1 MRRLEISCE
10 GCGLTEEAIV
20 PFGGELDFA
29 FNGWVAHH
37 VVVRENGTPTYEK
50 VVDLCPDC
58 AEKMRHAINP
68 ANWPKLDPEVRKFA
82 KKSAG
87 R

>member
-1 MRRLEISCE
+1 MRRLEITCD
-10 GCGLTEEAIV
+10 GCDLAKQVIV
-20 PFGGELDFA
+20 PIGAEIDFA
-29 FNGWVAHH
+29 FDGWVAHH
-37 VVVRENGTPTYEK
+37 VVVRENGAQTYENA
-50 VVDLCPDC
+50 VDLCPTC

-82 KKSAG
+82 KKSVG

>member
-1 MRRLEISCE
+1 MRRLEITCD
-10 GCGLTEEAIV
+10 GCDVTEQVIV
-20 PFGGELDFA
+20 PVGDKTDLA

-37 VVVRENGTPTYEK
+37 VVVRENGAPTYENA
-50 VVDLCPDC
+50 VDLCPVC

-68 ANWPKLDPEVRKFA
+68 ANWPKLDPDVRKFA
-82 KKSAG
+82 KKPAN